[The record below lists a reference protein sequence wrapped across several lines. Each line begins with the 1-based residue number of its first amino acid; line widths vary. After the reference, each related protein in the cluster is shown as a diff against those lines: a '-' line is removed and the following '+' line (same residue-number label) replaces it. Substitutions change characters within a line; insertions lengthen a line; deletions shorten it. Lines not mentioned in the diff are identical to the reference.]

1 MDINSDTFQFSL
13 FVSVGEVAPPPPP
26 QSIIP
31 VNVVDNQR
39 FQLPKGE
46 VFMWDPTVRCW
57 WGAFPLLKSPA
68 V

>member
-31 VNVVDNQR
+31 VNVVDNQC

-46 VFMWDPTVRCW
+46 VFM
-57 WGAFPLLKSPA
+57 
-68 V
+68 